1 MRYGLDKQRGALY
14 NADID
19 VANSND
25 RKGMRAISVVKLGM
39 TIDEAAEISGI
50 GRNTMRK
57 LVEWGKLP
65 VLKVGRKT
73 IIRTDTLEQFMSAN
87 QGRNLRYR
95 DDVRRVE

>member
-1 MRYGLDKQRGALY
+1 MRYGLDKQRSVLY
-14 NADID
+14 NAGIG
-19 VANSND
+19 VANSNG
-25 RKGMRAISVVKLGM
+25 RKRVRAISVVKLGM

-65 VLKVGRKT
+65 ILKVGRKT

-87 QGRNLRYR
+87 QGRNLRCR
-95 DDVRRVE
+95 NDVRQIE

>member
-1 MRYGLDKQRGALY
+1 MRYGLDKQRGVLY
-14 NADID
+14 NAGIG
-19 VANSND
+19 VANGNE
-25 RKGMRAISVVKLGM
+25 RKEVRAISVVKLGM

-87 QGRNLRYR
+87 QGRNLRCQS
-95 DDVRRVE
+95 DVRRVE

>member
-1 MRYGLDKQRGALY
+1 MQYRLDKRCGGKY
-14 NADID
+14 NTDSK
-19 VANSND
+19 VANSNE
-25 RKGMRAISVVKLGM
+25 RREARAISVVKLGM

-87 QGRNLRYR
+87 QGRNLRCQS
-95 DDVRRVE
+95 DVRRVE